1 MIQRC
6 SSKLAISLLVFAIC
20 CSLLGCRSNGGPW
33 YKPSTYTFN
42 NPFNKNK
49 AGMYGEEARFAENA
63 PSNLPRE
70 GMRPNVST
78 PPGGYTEQRA
88 SQQTVS
94 SSAVPNT
101 GVPSTVGMNSTQ
113 TTNPQVAYNGVPN
126 QSYPAQNAPYNA
138 QQQPVYQQQ
147 QPYNPQQQQ
156 PVYQQQSYPQSG
168 TQPYQT
174 GQPVQQQ
181 PTQDT
186 TSYSQYPPGSYQGTT
201 VQQGYTAQ
209 PEYRPGNYSY

>member
-6 SSKLAISLLVFAIC
+6 SSKLAIALLVFAVC

-33 YKPSTYTFN
+33 YKPSSYAFN

-49 AGMYGEEARFAENA
+49 AGLYDEESRFADNTPA
-63 PSNLPRE
+63 SLPRE

-78 PPGGYTEQRA
+78 PPGGYTEQRPSQYAA
-88 SQQTVS
+88 SS
-94 SSAVPNT
+94 GVPNT
-101 GVPSTVGMNSTQ
+101 GVPSAVGMSNTQ
-113 TTNPQVAYNGVPN
+113 VTTPQVAYNGVPN
-126 QSYPAQNAPYNA
+126 QSYPGQNTPYNA
-138 QQQPVYQQQ
+138 QQQPNYQQQ
-147 QPYNPQQQQ
+147 QPAYQ
-156 PVYQQQSYPQSG
+156 PQSYPQSG
-168 TQPYQT
+168 TQPYQQG
-174 GQPVQQQ
+174 GQPVQQ

-201 VQQGYTAQ
+201 AQQGHAAQ